1 MGSHEELRNQYQ
13 IRGLVLC
20 LGSGISKR
28 SGLPDW
34 IELLNRLFH
43 RAWPTAPHTP
53 QHPLFD
59 QLRQDGFTLTAIASI
74 LEQKLGVDFVDNV
87 REALYRDFCLFVDPP
102 EVPDRSLLVKQV
114 QTENQSL
121 RAVAALCVVKNQD
134 SYVANPKIRAIVNLN
149 FDVVFRT
156 YAKERYGKHLLR
168 TVERPDAQP
177 YQGSIPTYHAH
188 GLLHWYHKRI
198 NKPKYE
204 SPDFLIFT
212 EQQYFDFFG
221 RPFEVFSYTLL
232 SLMREYSMVFIGTA
246 LKDDNLRR
254 LLYYNQKERA
264 LAAERQP
271 DANIK
276 LAPHF
281 LFTTR
286 SGNKDVDELTATA
299 HLRLG
304 VNTIWLNNWS
314 ELPIHL
320 QSTYE
325 STYET
330 TYETTGARW
339 ADVF

>member
-1 MGSHEELRNQYQ
+1 MGSIEELRKQYKT
-13 IRGLVLC
+13 RGLVLC
-20 LGSGISKR
+20 LGSGISKP

-43 RAWPTAPHTP
+43 VAWPTRQKSPQ
-53 QHPLFD
+53 QHPTFA

-74 LEQKLGVDFVDNV
+74 LEQKLGVAFVDTV
-87 REALYRDFCLFVDPP
+87 REALYRDFCLFKSATERPS
-102 EVPDRSLLVKQV
+102 RSILVTQV
-114 QTENQSL
+114 KKHNQSL
-121 RAVAALCVVKNQD
+121 RAVAAFCAVRD
-134 SYVANPKIRAIVNLN
+134 DHTFAANLQIRAIVNLN
-149 FDVVFRT
+149 FDVVLRT
-156 YAKERYGKHLLR
+156 YARERYGEYLLR

-177 YQGSIPTYHAH
+177 YQGRIPTYHAH
-188 GLLHWYHKRI
+188 GLLHWDRQRF
-198 NKPKYE
+198 NDTKYE
-204 SPDFLIFT
+204 SPDLLVFT

-264 LAAERQP
+264 LAAGRQP
-271 DANIK
+271 GADIK
-276 LAPHF
+276 LARHF

-286 SGNKDVDELTATA
+286 SGNEDVDELTATA

-304 VNTIWLNNWS
+304 VNTIWLNSWS
-314 ELPIHL
+314 ELPELL

-325 STYET
+325 S
-330 TYETTGARW
+330 TGARW